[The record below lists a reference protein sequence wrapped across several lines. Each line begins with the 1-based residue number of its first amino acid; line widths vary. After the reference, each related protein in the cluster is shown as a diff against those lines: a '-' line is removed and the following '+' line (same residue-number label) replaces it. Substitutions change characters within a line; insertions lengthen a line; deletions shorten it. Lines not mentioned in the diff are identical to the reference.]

1 MKSQIDDWLT
11 LPGWFAINPIC
22 PSDMNKLVSYQ
33 KNESG
38 FTLIEILVVV
48 LIIGVLSAIAI
59 PAFLNQRHAA
69 VDASIQSNVSEIQK
83 ALDLYYVKHNSYP
96 HQGPLAFDGMEKEG
110 MPETALGLQASVV
123 AHPKAAEPPQ
133 EGKVQFPEKQ
143 FGSWMDEGVFNYR
156 SFSSEDADNP
166 CWSATHKN
174 CDSYVLAYKSS
185 NGKFTQN
192 FKTVLGDRCKLVS
205 NYVVC
210 TPKP

>member
-1 MKSQIDDWLT
+1 
-11 LPGWFAINPIC
+11 
-22 PSDMNKLVSYQ
+22 MNKLPHSQ

-38 FTLIEILVVV
+38 FTLIEILVVI

-69 VDASIQSNVSEIQK
+69 VDASIQSNVAEIQD
-83 ALDLYYVKHNSYP
+83 ALDLYYIEHNSYP

-110 MPETALGLQASVV
+110 MPEKTLGLTAAVA
-123 AHPKAAEPPQ
+123 AHPKAGETPQ
-133 EGKVQFPEKQ
+133 EGKIVWPEKM

-156 SFSSEDADNP
+156 SFSSLDDDNP

-174 CDSYVLAYKSS
+174 CDSYVLAYKTSK
-185 NGKFTQN
+185 GEFTQK
-192 FKTVLGDRCKLVS
+192 FKTVLGDKCKLTV

-210 TPKP
+210 TNEP